1 MKECEGLSDFSL
13 LGGPLH
19 RLGCRLGL
27 VRDGT
32 NTTALGFALGALP
45 WTILVALA
53 LAEGLGQV
61 LFSIEAIAAHVHLL
75 VAIPLFFVCE
85 ALVDPQ
91 FSAFVQDIVRSQVVP
106 ATARPALASMI
117 ARFARW
123 REAWLPEA
131 SLLLVAVLMG
141 VTSPQENFIAY
152 LYGQT
157 AASDASSVSAVTWTD
172 HWYWMVCITIFRF
185 LALRWLW
192 RLVMWS
198 YFLWRVSRLD
208 LRLMPNHPDQVG
220 GLGSLELVH
229 TEFTPLILAISAVL
243 SASLAE
249 DLASGRLA
257 FNTLYAVIAFTPL
270 LDTVLFIGP
279 LCVFAPK
286 LRKCK
291 LKGKSDYGELGE
303 LYVKEFERKWLGTG
317 GAAKEALL
325 GSADIQSMA
334 DMNAI
339 VQKVHDMRI
348 FPINLSMLISMAAAA
363 LLPLVPLLLI
373 KYPLLDLLTSF
384 FSMLL
389 NF

>member
-1 MKECEGLSDFSL
+1 MEECEGLSDFSL
-13 LGGPLH
+13 LGGPLYQ
-19 RLGCRLGL
+19 LGCRLGL
-27 VRDGT
+27 VRDGS
-32 NTTALGFALGALP
+32 NTTAMGFALGALP

-53 LAEGLGQV
+53 LAEGLGKV
-61 LFSIEAIAAHVHLL
+61 LFSLEAIAAHVHLL

-85 ALVDPQ
+85 ALVAPQ
-91 FSAFVQDIVRSQVVP
+91 FSAFVQNIVRSQVVP
-106 ATARPALASMI
+106 ATARPALASVN

-123 REAWLPEA
+123 RDAWLPEA
-131 SLLLVAVLMG
+131 VLLLVALLMG

-152 LYGQT
+152 ISGQT
-157 AASDASSVSAVTWTD
+157 APTDASSVSAVTWTN

-208 LRLMPNHPDQVG
+208 LHLMPNHPDQVG
-220 GLGSLELVH
+220 GLGSLEMVQ
-229 TEFTPLILAISAVL
+229 TEFTPLILAISAIL
-243 SASLAE
+243 SATLAQ
-249 DLASGRLA
+249 DLASGRMA
-257 FNTLYAVIAFTPL
+257 FNNIYAVIAFTPL

-291 LKGKSDYGELGE
+291 LKGKSDYVELGE
-303 LYVKEFERKWLGTG
+303 LYVKEFERKWLCTG
-317 GAAKEALL
+317 GATKETLL
-325 GSADIQSMA
+325 GSADIQSLA

-339 VQKVHDMRI
+339 VQKVHDMHTV
-348 FPINLSMLISMAAAA
+348 PINLNMLISMAAAA
-363 LLPLVPLLLI
+363 LLPLAPLLLF

-384 FSMLL
+384 FSILL
-389 NF
+389 NL

>member
-1 MKECEGLSDFSL
+1 
-13 LGGPLH
+13 
-19 RLGCRLGL
+19 
-27 VRDGT
+27 
-32 NTTALGFALGALP
+32 
-45 WTILVALA
+45 
-53 LAEGLGQV
+53 
-61 LFSIEAIAAHVHLL
+61 
-75 VAIPLFFVCE
+75 
-85 ALVDPQ
+85 
-91 FSAFVQDIVRSQVVP
+91 
-106 ATARPALASMI
+106 
-117 ARFARW
+117 
-123 REAWLPEA
+123 
-131 SLLLVAVLMG
+131 
-141 VTSPQENFIAY
+141 
-152 LYGQT
+152 
-157 AASDASSVSAVTWTD
+157 
-172 HWYWMVCITIFRF
+172 
-185 LALRWLW
+185 
-192 RLVMWS
+192 
-198 YFLWRVSRLD
+198 
-208 LRLMPNHPDQVG
+208 
-220 GLGSLELVH
+220 
-229 TEFTPLILAISAVL
+229 
-243 SASLAE
+243 
-249 DLASGRLA
+249 LA